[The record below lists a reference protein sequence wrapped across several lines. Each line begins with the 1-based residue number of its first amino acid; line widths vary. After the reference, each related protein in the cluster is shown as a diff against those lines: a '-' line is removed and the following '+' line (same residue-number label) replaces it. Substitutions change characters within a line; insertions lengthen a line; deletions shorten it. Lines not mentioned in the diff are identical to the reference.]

1 MSKAATKRK
10 KQRQEAMVFRM
21 LLVAYH
27 NSIQRSKSEP
37 EHYLYQ
43 CPANY
48 IRMSDGSY
56 KYSSPKSLESYWRD
70 KDYSDL
76 YKLYEDWV
84 DPSTYIED
92 TLWWEDPANERIKF
106 TLEYWHVNEQDKMA
120 KSLMGRLYPEFDA
133 LDWDDHMDGHREA
146 YEQMIKWE
154 SVYPDDVCCDYY
166 YEGCERAEKEDW
178 TNWWF
183 K

>member
-1 MSKAATKRK
+1 MSKAATNRK
-10 KQRQEAMVFRM
+10 KQRREAMVFRM
-21 LLVAYH
+21 LLVEYH

-37 EHYLYQ
+37 EHYVCQ
-43 CPANY
+43 CPAN
-48 IRMSDGSY
+48 
-56 KYSSPKSLESYWRD
+56 
-70 KDYSDL
+70 
-76 YKLYEDWV
+76 
-84 DPSTYIED
+84 
-92 TLWWEDPANERIKF
+92 ERVTF

-120 KSLMGRLYPEFDA
+120 KSLMDRLYPEFDA

-146 YEQMIKWE
+146 YELSLKWE
-154 SVYPDDVCCDYY
+154 SAYPDDVCCDYY